1 MLCFREIPSKKIIR
15 VPIKDDINFLE
26 YPNWTISAKSN
37 ANSMIVHRENG
48 FYEMKS
54 SEGLPSRF
62 DKVVL
67 YYLLYVLFGDYPRIF
82 KTEIVTT
89 RYEIAKNVLLQD
101 KNFSKEKYDRI
112 MLALKKWKAIY
123 IRFEGVFYDH
133 DHYTIKYFSI
143 IDYVSLN
150 KETNKLTI
158 RFNECYLKQLT
169 ECSHRSVDFHE
180 YKKLIRPVS
189 ARLYEILIKNLS
201 EQLLWCSNINKL
213 GEQLTLEKREYPSQI
228 LLALKPAVID
238 INSLTKLSF
247 EFDYDKDRLLC
258 ILRVYRF

>member
-1 MLCFREIPSKKIIR
+1 MDSIL
-15 VPIKDDINFLE
+15 IKEDINFLE
-26 YPNWTISAKSN
+26 YPNWTVSNKAKIY
-37 ANSMIVHRENG
+37 SMIIHKENG

-67 YYLLYVLFGDYPRIF
+67 YYLLHVIFADYPSSL
-82 KTEIVTT
+82 KKEIITT
-89 RYEIAKNVLLQD
+89 RYEIAKNVLFQE

-123 IRFEGVFYDH
+123 IRFEGVFYLH
-133 DHYTIKYFSI
+133 DHYSIKYFSI

-158 RFNECYLKQLT
+158 RFNECYLDQLT
-169 ECSHRSVDFHE
+169 TCSYRNIDFHE
-180 YKKLIRPVS
+180 YKKLMRPVS

-201 EQLLWCSNINKL
+201 NQQLWCSNIDML
-213 GEQLTLEKREYPSQI
+213 GEQLTLEKRAYPSQI

-238 INSLTKLSF
+238 INTLTALSF
-247 EFDYDKDRLLC
+247 EFDYDKDRSLC
-258 ILRVYRF
+258 IFKKNVTPAPGGTSVPQS